1 MLTKKGQALIE
12 FVLLLPIIIILIF
25 SSIDI
30 LNLILNKNNINTK
43 LNDEIVMFEENK
55 QSIVD
60 LEKNLEKE
68 NIDITFTEN
77 SNSIS
82 IIAKKEIKWISPI
95 TELVLKNYTISTERV
110 IPLE

>member
-25 SSIDI
+25 SNIDI

-77 SNSIS
+77 SNSIL
-82 IIAKKEIKWISPI
+82 IIFKKEIKWISPI